1 MKRVSLLLALLLVAS
16 MSTTAFAEEPALTT
30 PTDTPEPT
38 VTVTQE
44 QGGEP
49 EAATLKDV
57 RMVSEN
63 GQNLLIKT
71 WETAPDYDPDK
82 LVEPDFQ
89 KNGYNY
95 KKNYLLMVSENKN
108 KQSKLASETVTVSH
122 AQKDGAIAQLA
133 PLLDYEQDGYKGQ
146 LTLDAAS
153 IYTEAANRQNY
164 TYAITDTREY
174 TGLERNDT
182 YNIPKTITKGDA
194 TLQLADVDWT
204 AMGEGSYRALA
215 SYRGSATGVNV
226 SGYVSTATYLGEV
239 KKDTLDSI
247 TYAVVYEGSA
257 IPLPPPDYL
266 PLILVGVGVV
276 VLAGGLLLFWT
287 KRRNAK
293 IYAMID
299 GQYRVVQRIKV
310 SYIDPIIDL
319 TAPSLGG
326 ISRDYLVVI
335 DRFAAKRLNN
345 QFIRVICAD
354 GTVKEH
360 RMVNDGY
367 GCKLKVG
374 AVDAAYHDFEE
385 GEETE

>member
-1 MKRVSLLLALLLVAS
+1 MNKLSLFMAMLLLAG
-16 MSTTAFAEEPALTT
+16 MSTVAYAEDAPLL
-30 PTDTPEPT
+30 PPEPL
-38 VTVTQE
+38 VSVTQE
-44 QGGEP
+44 NHLQDTPPSGENAP
-49 EAATLKDV
+49 VLKDV
-57 RMVSEN
+57 RIVSED
-63 GQNLLIKT
+63 GQHRIIKT
-71 WETAPDYDPDK
+71 WEASPDYDSEQ
-82 LVEPDFQ
+82 LVEPEFQ
-89 KNGYNY
+89 KNGYTY
-95 KKNYLLMVSENKN
+95 KKNYLLMVSENQQ

-122 AQKDGAIAQLA
+122 AQKNGAVAQLA

-146 LTLDAAS
+146 LTLDMAS
-153 IYTEAANRQNY
+153 IYTEASNKQNY
-164 TYAITDTREY
+164 TYAVTDSREY

-182 YNIPKTITKGDA
+182 YNIPKTVTKDGT
-194 TLQLADVDWT
+194 TLQLADVNWT

-226 SGYVSTATYLGEV
+226 SGYISTATYIGEV
-239 KKDTLDSI
+239 QKNSLDSI
-247 TYAVVYEGSA
+247 TYAVVYEGTP

-266 PLILVGVGVV
+266 PYILVGAGVIL
-276 VLAGGLLLFWT
+276 LAGGFVLFWA

-293 IYAMID
+293 IYALID

-360 RMVNDGY
+360 RMVNNGY

-374 AVDAAYHDFEE
+374 AVPTMDFEE
-385 GEETE
+385 EFE

>member
-16 MSTTAFAEEPALTT
+16 MSTTAFAEEPALIT
-30 PTDTPEPT
+30 PTDTPEPI
-38 VTVTQE
+38 VTILQE
-44 QGGEP
+44 TGEQ

-71 WETAPDYDPDK
+71 WETAPTYDPDK

-146 LTLDAAS
+146 LTLDTAS
-153 IYTEAANRQNY
+153 IYTEAANKQNY

-174 TGLERNDT
+174 PGLERNDT
-182 YNIPKTITKGDA
+182 YNIPKTVTKDGA

-204 AMGEGSYRALA
+204 EMGEGSYRALA

-226 SGYVSTATYLGEV
+226 SGYISTATYLGEV

-257 IPLPPPDYL
+257 IPLPPPDYF
-266 PLILVGVGVV
+266 PFILAGAGVV
-276 VLAGGLLLFWT
+276 LLTGGFILFWT

-293 IYAMID
+293 IYALID
-299 GQYRVVQRIKV
+299 GQYQVVQRIKV

-360 RMVNDGY
+360 RMVNGGY
-367 GCKLKVG
+367 GYKLKVG
-374 AVDAAYHDFEE
+374 AVNAAYHDFEQ